1 MRTQL
6 NETQLDLPLFYLR
19 FMKTK
24 ELSRELKI
32 SELQQVTLTCEQK
45 LQQQFQLLNKSS
57 REIRKFFL
65 ILMIRSKVVTKLSPT
80 MRQQLRNRMTR
91 FSQDRQILCMAKC
104 HPKREPLN
112 PMRDRKLWKEPKNL
126 LYWLQ

>member
-6 NETQLDLPLFYLR
+6 NGQQLDLPLFYLQ

-24 ELSRELKI
+24 ALSQEPNN
-32 SELQQVTLTCEQK
+32 SELQQVTLTCGQK
-45 LQQQFQLLNKSS
+45 LLQQFQLHNKSS
-57 REIRKFFL
+57 LEIRKFFH

-80 MRQQLRNRMTR
+80 MRQQLHNRMMR

-104 HPKREPLN
+104 HRKRELLN